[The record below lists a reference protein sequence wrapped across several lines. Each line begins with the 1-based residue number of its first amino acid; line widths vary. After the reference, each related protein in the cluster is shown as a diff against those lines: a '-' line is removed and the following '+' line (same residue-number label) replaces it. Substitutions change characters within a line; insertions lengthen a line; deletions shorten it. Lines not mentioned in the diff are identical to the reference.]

1 MEPVPQPVSEPVPVV
16 NPDPVVKEVK
26 ETSQDIAADIKIPE
40 NVPNAGEE
48 QKTSWNKTLSFKSLD
63 WLF

>member
-1 MEPVPQPVSEPVPVV
+1 MEPVVVPAPPVV
-16 NPDPVVKEVK
+16 PPVIPDVGAKEVK

-48 QKTSWNKTLSFKSLD
+48 QKTS
-63 WLF
+63 